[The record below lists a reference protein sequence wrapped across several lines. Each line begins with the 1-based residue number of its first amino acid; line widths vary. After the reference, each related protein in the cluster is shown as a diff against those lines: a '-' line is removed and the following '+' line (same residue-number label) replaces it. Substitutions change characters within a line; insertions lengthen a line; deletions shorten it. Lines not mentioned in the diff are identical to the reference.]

1 MLCLVR
7 YQTYR
12 KDSISGED
20 NTLKH
25 YWFSVA
31 RYQALIPIVFLLLFS
46 VLRGLSFNLCKK
58 ILAQAY
64 LRPSLSVLIWLK
76 LPAFGGG
83 GIQQGFEYPNTYLG
97 SIK

>member
-1 MLCLVR
+1 MQADFVPQARGMPHEFPATPQRKNKREKALGFSCLSRCLCASVVN
-7 YQTYR
+7 
-12 KDSISGED
+12 G
-20 NTLKH
+20 LK
-25 YWFSVA
+25 
-31 RYQALIPIVFLLLFS
+31 LLP
-46 VLRGLSFNLCKK
+46 FNFCKK

-83 GIQQGFEYPNTYLG
+83 GIQQGSEYPNTYLG